1 MVRLVAI
8 RATLRTFLWR
18 RPLQRCCGY
27 LPGTQECAQGVCIR
41 EPGVQGEVLER
52 DRGSCAFVAAPK
64 LAELTASAL
73 EVRDSFVT
81 SVLLP
86 KKDGTSRGSPLRCAT
101 WPSMTG
107 YRSWRIPPVSDV
119 CRYMALLVGSEHLRI
134 HLPRTR
140 LNSG

>member
-1 MVRLVAI
+1 MRRLLVCLLDLGGRLGAQ
-8 RATLRTFLWR
+8 
-18 RPLQRCCGY
+18 PQRHMRGLHG
-27 LPGTQECAQGVCIR
+27 LPYHLPATQECAQGVRIGQ
-41 EPGVQGEVLER
+41 PGVQGEVLER

-107 YRSWRIPPVSDV
+107 YRSWHIP
-119 CRYMALLVGSEHLRI
+119 
-134 HLPRTR
+134 
-140 LNSG
+140 